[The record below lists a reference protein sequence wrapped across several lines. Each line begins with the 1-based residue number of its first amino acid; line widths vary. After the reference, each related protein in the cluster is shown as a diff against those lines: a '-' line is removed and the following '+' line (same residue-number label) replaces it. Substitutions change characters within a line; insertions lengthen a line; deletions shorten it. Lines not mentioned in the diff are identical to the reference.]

1 MSERAGAPSVAE
13 NNRTLEFTP
22 PARLCYAHGPMA
34 AEPTVLVVDDDP
46 DIRESIEELLRS
58 DGLDAAVAANGEEA
72 LRVLGQRAIHVILL
86 DLMMPVM
93 DGRQMVEEMRKRDIR
108 VPVVLL
114 SAGRDLRR
122 VSQDLGLPA
131 VEKPFDLDELLARVR
146 ENLPQ

>member
-1 MSERAGAPSVAE
+1 
-13 NNRTLEFTP
+13 
-22 PARLCYAHGPMA
+22 MA

-72 LRVLGQRAIHVILL
+72 LRVIAQRPIQVILL

-93 DGRQMVEEMRKRDIR
+93 DGRQMVEEMRRRNIDI
-108 VPVVLL
+108 PVVLL

-122 VSQDLGLPA
+122 VSQELGLPA
-131 VEKPFDLDELLARVR
+131 VEKPFDLDELLGRVR